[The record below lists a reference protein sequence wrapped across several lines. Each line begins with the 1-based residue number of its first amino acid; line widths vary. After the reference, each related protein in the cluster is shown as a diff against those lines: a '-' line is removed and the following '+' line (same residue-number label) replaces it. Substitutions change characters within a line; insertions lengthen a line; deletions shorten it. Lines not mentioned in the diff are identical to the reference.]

1 MKKNIR
7 KFPSCNFLQT
17 HNDFVIK
24 RLVWA
29 IRKKNV
35 PLQAKYSCMKTVRIA
50 KVLEIISYIGLLVI
64 VVCYFFADFGRADYL
79 AFSLLGI
86 CILRMIAANLKAS
99 FYEKEYRQF
108 KDDNEFLQRR
118 VDELSKDKDESTK

>member
-1 MKKNIR
+1 
-7 KFPSCNFLQT
+7 
-17 HNDFVIK
+17 
-24 RLVWA
+24 
-29 IRKKNV
+29 
-35 PLQAKYSCMKTVRIA
+35 MKTVRIA

-64 VVCYFFADFGRADYL
+64 VVCYFFADFRRTDYL